1 MPETSGTVQCVR
13 VATDSAFTCINQQ
26 GATVSDIFILWWDG
40 LGGPD
45 SPRII
50 QSDWVSLLR
59 QGLAS
64 GIPVTITHDDNS
76 SYVLNVQLGLDGT
89 T

>member
-1 MPETSGTVQCVR
+1 MVQCVR
-13 VATDSAFTCINQQ
+13 VTPDAAFTCINEQ

-40 LGGPD
+40 LGGPY
-45 SPRII
+45 SPRIV

-64 GIPVTITHDDNS
+64 GIPVTVTHDNNS
-76 SYVLNVQLGLDGT
+76 SYVLNVQLGSDGT